1 LPPGRL
7 TVELQIGHTIDGDY
21 DILAPEGELDIA
33 SFTQLRSRIAELID
47 AGRPHIVIDLS
58 GTAFLDST
66 ALGALIGGRRK
77 AYAAGGSF
85 AVICDNPQLLKLF
98 TITKLDLVFTVLPSH
113 AAWREAVGI

>member
-1 LPPGRL
+1 
-7 TVELQIGHTIDGDY
+7 VELEIGHSTEGEY
-21 DILAPEGELDIA
+21 DILAPQGELDIA
-33 SFTQLRSRIAELID
+33 SFTQLRTRISDLID
-47 AGRPHIVIDLS
+47 ARRAHIVIDLS

-98 TITKLDLVFTVLPSH
+98 KITKLDLVFTVLPSR
-113 AAWREAVGI
+113 AIWRESVGI